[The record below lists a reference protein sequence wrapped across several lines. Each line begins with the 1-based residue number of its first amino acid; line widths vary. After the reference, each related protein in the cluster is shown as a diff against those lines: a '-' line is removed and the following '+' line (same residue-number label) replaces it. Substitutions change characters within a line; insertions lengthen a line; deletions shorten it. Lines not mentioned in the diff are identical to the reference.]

1 MFLMDLIYF
10 EMCILFSRYEC
21 SLKVLKLCI
30 NLNVKTYVEINISFV
45 KFFETLRELIYKDL
59 KWVKN
64 SQLKLKQAYI
74 VTFFRNV

>member
-1 MFLMDLIYF
+1 
-10 EMCILFSRYEC
+10 MCILFSGYKC
-21 SLKVLKLCI
+21 SLKILKLCI
-30 NLNVKTYVEINISFV
+30 NVNVKTHVEINISFV
-45 KFFETLRELIYKDL
+45 KFFETLRELIYKDQ

>member
-1 MFLMDLIYF
+1 MFLIDLIYF
-10 EMCILFSRYEC
+10 QMCILFSGYEC

-30 NLNVKTYVEINISFV
+30 NVNVKTYVEINISFV
-45 KFFETLRELIYKDL
+45 KFFETLRELIYKDQ